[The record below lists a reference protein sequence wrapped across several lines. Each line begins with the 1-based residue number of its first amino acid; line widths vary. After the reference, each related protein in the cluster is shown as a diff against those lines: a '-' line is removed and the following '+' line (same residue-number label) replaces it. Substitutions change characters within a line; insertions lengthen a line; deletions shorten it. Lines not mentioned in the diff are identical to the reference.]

1 MLWIVGLQHIQQIT
15 TNKEPSISSRTLH
28 LMAAGSKIIKAYILS
43 TQV

>member
-15 TNKEPSISSRTLH
+15 TNKEPISSRTLH
-28 LMAAGSKIIKAYILS
+28 LMAAVSKIIKAYILS